1 MTPAVLAG
9 LPPDQLLRFKI
20 QSELDQRNRPLT
32 EEEIDAI
39 IPSEG

>member
-1 MTPAVLAG
+1 MTPAILAG
-9 LPPDQLLRFKI
+9 LPPEQLLRFKI
-20 QSELDQRNRPLT
+20 QSELEQRNRPLT